1 MRGADTG
8 VPIAN
13 YSSLIHTQTVTG
25 MGKPFDM
32 RWSWK
37 SRGTFSPAAPVSAA
51 LPRTPAVEEM
61 RTTDTHTVR
70 EDSTK
75 ASVPRRHNH
84 HILAEDT
91 VPSAPIGD
99 AGRCS

>member
-1 MRGADTG
+1 MRIIPHSFTPNGDGNGQAFRHAL
-8 VPIAN
+8 VLEI
-13 YSSLIHTQTVTG
+13 
-25 MGKPFDM
+25 
-32 RWSWK
+32 SWD
-37 SRGTFSPAAPVSAA
+37 FSAAAPVSAA
-51 LPRTPAVEEM
+51 LPRTPTVEEM
-61 RTTDTHTVR
+61 RTTDTHTVT

-75 ASVPRRHNH
+75 ASAPRRHNH